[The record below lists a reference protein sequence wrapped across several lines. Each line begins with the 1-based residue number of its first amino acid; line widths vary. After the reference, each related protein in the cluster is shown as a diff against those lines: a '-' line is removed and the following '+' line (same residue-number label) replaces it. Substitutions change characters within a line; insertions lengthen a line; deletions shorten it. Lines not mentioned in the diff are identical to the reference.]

1 MKKASRSL
9 VRACCV
15 VVTLCM
21 LVTLCACGDT
31 AETSSTVP
39 QANPASDFVYEVN
52 GTGDGIIITKY
63 VGTSKQVVIPD
74 KIDGLPVVTLTYK
87 KDQATK
93 QYVGAFMGSDIQT
106 VRIPD
111 TVVTIA
117 PYVFSDCTSLTQ
129 VTFGEHSALKTMRQ
143 AFDGCTAL
151 KQIDFS
157 ATELQVIGS
166 RSFYGCTALEEVIF
180 SDCLLEIDNEAF
192 YGCSALTEVNLPDS
206 LLVIESKAFGY
217 CTSVEYLYV
226 PANLDVFR
234 EGVIGFHGMAKHG
247 KIEFAEGREKI
258 NGTWFFSLTADVE
271 VIIPASVKY
280 FSMMTFWTGDMEKKN
295 VTFRFYG
302 DCPEI
307 RPHNEYFDSYF
318 GNPTILYDPDTEG
331 WEDCAWNGIYTVKP
345 ME

>member
-21 LVTLCACGDT
+21 LVTFCACGDT

-106 VRIPD
+106 VRIPG
-111 TVVTIA
+111 TVVAIA

-129 VTFGEHSALKTMRQ
+129 VTFGEHSALKTVWQ
-143 AFDGCTAL
+143 AFERCTAL

-157 ATELQVIGS
+157 ATELQVIGT
-166 RSFYGCTALEEVIF
+166 RSFYGCTALEKVIF
-180 SDCLLEIDNEAF
+180 SDCLIEIDSEAF

-206 LLVIESKAFGY
+206 LLKIKGSAFGD
-217 CTSVEYLYV
+217 CTSVKRIKISAKLDTLV
-226 PANLDVFR
+226 PDASIFYGMTDLKEIVFADGCETIDGLGVFR
-234 EGVIGFHGMAKHG
+234 IQ
-247 KIEFAEGREKI
+247 
-258 NGTWFFSLTADVE
+258 SDVE
-271 VIIPASVKY
+271 ITVPASVKQ
-280 FSMMTFWTGDMEKKN
+280 FEPATFFVYGENTD
-295 VTFRFYG
+295 VTIKFHG
-302 DCPEI
+302 NCPEI
-307 RPHNEYFDSYF
+307 LSSHEFYAEYF
-318 GNPTILYDPDTEG
+318 GNPTILYDPDAEG